1 MRSMTGSTTPS
12 LRFTANQAA
21 SARPNSSFGANFACC
36 DPSIKSR
43 RQCAPSITRDRP
55 VEEMEEKIKCQQNS
69 PISQFS
75 NSEQCFIGRFAIL
88 LNDWYVIGSFTDP
101 KYSALMEDL
110 RMKVGG
116 AVIFQN
122 PHNVRS
128 DRDVYLEDLRLGD
141 LYEPLVFDSIWSV
154 EHHFDDYTMCPD
166 VLQFLSYFAGRTK
179 RAQLGSMVV
188 VLPWHDPMRVAE
200 QISVLDHYSNGR
212 MILGLGRGLARIE
225 FEGFRVPLGESR
237 ERFIESAE
245 MILEGLEK
253 GYCEYDGKYIKQ
265 PRRDIRPKPFK
276 SFKGR
281 TYAAAV
287 SPESSRIMAKLG
299 IGILI
304 IPQKP
309 WEAVAQELA
318 EYRQTYKQVNGGEPL
333 PTIAAGWT
341 FCDKSADRAREMAV
355 KYIGGYWNTALR
367 HYEMASD
374 HFGKAKG

>member
-1 MRSMTGSTTPS
+1 
-12 LRFTANQAA
+12 
-21 SARPNSSFGANFACC
+21 
-36 DPSIKSR
+36 
-43 RQCAPSITRDRP
+43 
-55 VEEMEEKIKCQQNS
+55 
-69 PISQFS
+69 
-75 NSEQCFIGRFAIL
+75 
-88 LNDWYVIGSFTDP
+88 
-101 KYSALMEDL
+101 
-110 RMKVGG
+110 MKVGG

-122 PHNVRS
+122 PLNQMS
-128 DRDVYLEDLRLGD
+128 DREVYQHDLKIGD
-141 LYEPLVFDSIWSV
+141 MYEPLGFDSIWSV

-166 VLQFLSYFAGRTK
+166 VLQFLSYYAGRTK
-179 RAQLGSMVV
+179 NIELGSMVV
-188 VLPWHDPMRVAE
+188 VLPWHDPIRVAE
-200 QISVLDHYSNGR
+200 QVSVIDHQSNGR

-237 ERFIESAE
+237 ERFIEYAE
-245 MILEGLEK
+245 MIIAGLEQ
-253 GYCEYDGKYIKQ
+253 GYCEYDGKYLKQ

-299 IGILI
+299 VGILI

-309 WEAVAQELA
+309 WEAVAAELS
-318 EYRQTYKQVNGGEPL
+318 EYRQIYKQVNGGEPL

-355 KYIGGYWNTALR
+355 KYIGGYWQTALR

-374 HFGKAKG
+374 HFGKAKGYEYYEAMAKNLQGGKDASIEYFLNLQVWGTPEMCFNKIDEIRKRVNANHFTGVFSYAGMPWEDAEKSLTLFAEEVMPELKKLNGAQAEAA

>member
-1 MRSMTGSTTPS
+1 
-12 LRFTANQAA
+12 
-21 SARPNSSFGANFACC
+21 
-36 DPSIKSR
+36 
-43 RQCAPSITRDRP
+43 
-55 VEEMEEKIKCQQNS
+55 
-69 PISQFS
+69 
-75 NSEQCFIGRFAIL
+75 
-88 LNDWYVIGSFTDP
+88 
-101 KYSALMEDL
+101 
-110 RMKVGG
+110 MKVGG

-128 DRDVYLEDLRLGD
+128 DRDVYTEDLHIGD
-141 LYEPLVFDSIWSV
+141 LYEPLGFDSIWSV

-166 VLQFLSYFAGRTK
+166 VLQFLTYFAGRTK
-179 RAQLGSMVV
+179 TIQLGSMVV
-188 VLPWHDPMRVAE
+188 VMPWHDPMRVAE
-200 QISVLDHYSNGR
+200 QVSVVDHMSNGR

-225 FEGFRVPLGESR
+225 FDGFRVPLGESR

-245 MILEGLEK
+245 MLLEGLEK

-309 WEAVAQELA
+309 WEAVAQELG
-318 EYRQTYKQVNGGEPL
+318 EYRTYLQAGERRRAAADNRGGLDLLRQERRPRARNGGQVYRRLLGDCAASLRDGEREFRQGQGLRVLRADGEGAEGQHQRVDRVLPEPAGVGHARDVL
-333 PTIAAGWT
+333 QQDRRDSAEGRRDHYTGVFSYAGMPIEDAEKSLRLFASEVMPELKKLNGAKAEAA
-341 FCDKSADRAREMAV
+341 
-355 KYIGGYWNTALR
+355 
-367 HYEMASD
+367 
-374 HFGKAKG
+374 